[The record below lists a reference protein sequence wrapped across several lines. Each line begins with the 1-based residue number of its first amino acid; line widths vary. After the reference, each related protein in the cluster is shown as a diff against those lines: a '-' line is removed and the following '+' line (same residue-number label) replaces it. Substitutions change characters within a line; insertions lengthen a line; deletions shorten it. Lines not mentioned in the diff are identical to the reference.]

1 MSTSDLNVEAMDA
14 VLGQQDLLQ
23 QIITCTSLPLRTIC
37 ASELDAPA
45 VPAHGALCARRVLR
59 LRFVSYEWSA
69 AALAVVGTPQ
79 AAVDLSGVQT
89 IVGLSETWSR
99 QLTQLSLAR
108 VPALVVWQTLEELAF
123 PDRLQHL
130 DLRQCGRFAVGHGR
144 QLVDVMAR
152 VQASLRTL
160 SLSGCK
166 SHNTI
171 EAALRCPK
179 LEALDLSDG
188 ALDAYV
194 VLHAEHHVST
204 SLRRFDVSENDLGD
218 GNATFS
224 ALLVLARR
232 MPNLEELSLRACR
245 LKPYPLVT
253 LANESLK
260 DRIRALN
267 LADNPLAPE
276 LPLDNWR
283 RLEFLDISDIPL
295 DAAAQAGK
303 LAEFLERSQ
312 LRRLRARD
320 CGWLTHSTLVELRG
334 TCPDLAIEHTLPPP
348 PPAAPLEPV
357 GSLVESWES
366 LALDDS
372 PMPLAA
378 AADAAPGPA
387 AAAAG
392 YYDVPPGVRE
402 STPRSIYHVSSGSQ
416 PLYGSSSAAAPASWR
431 PRAQTDANGL
441 RN

>member
-1 MSTSDLNVEAMDA
+1 MSTSDLKVEAMDA

-23 QIITCTSLPLRTIC
+23 HIITCTSLPLRTIC

-45 VPAHGALCARRVLR
+45 VPAHGARARRVLR

-99 QLTQLSLAR
+99 QLTHLSRAR

-130 DLRQCGRFAVGHGR
+130 DLRQCGRYAVGHGR
-144 QLVDVMAR
+144 QLVDVIAR

-204 SLRRFDVSENDLGD
+204 S
-218 GNATFS
+218 AS
-224 ALLVLARR
+224 A
-232 MPNLEELSLRACR
+232 
-245 LKPYPLVT
+245 
-253 LANESLK
+253 
-260 DRIRALN
+260 
-267 LADNPLAPE
+267 
-276 LPLDNWR
+276 
-283 RLEFLDISDIPL
+283 
-295 DAAAQAGK
+295 G
-303 LAEFLERSQ
+303 
-312 LRRLRARD
+312 
-320 CGWLTHSTLVELRG
+320 ST
-334 TCPDLAIEHTLPPP
+334 
-348 PPAAPLEPV
+348 
-357 GSLVESWES
+357 
-366 LALDDS
+366 
-372 PMPLAA
+372 
-378 AADAAPGPA
+378 
-387 AAAAG
+387 
-392 YYDVPPGVRE
+392 
-402 STPRSIYHVSSGSQ
+402 
-416 PLYGSSSAAAPASWR
+416 
-431 PRAQTDANGL
+431 
-441 RN
+441 

>member
-1 MSTSDLNVEAMDA
+1 MSTRDLNAEAMEA

-45 VPAHGALCARRVLR
+45 EPAYGALCARRVLR
-59 LRFVSYEWSA
+59 LRLVSHEWSA

-79 AAVDLSGVQT
+79 AAVDLSGLQDT
-89 IVGLSETWSR
+89 VGLSETWSR
-99 QLTQLSLAR
+99 QLTHLSLAR
-108 VPALVVWQTLEELAF
+108 LPGSVVWHTIQELAF

-130 DLRQCGRFAVGHGR
+130 DLRQCGRYADRG
-144 QLVDVMAR
+144 LVLAIAR

-160 SLSGCK
+160 SLSGCDLV
-166 SHNTI
+166 SHEAI
-171 EAALRCPK
+171 EAALRCPN

-188 ALDAYV
+188 VLDRYT
-194 VLHAEHHVST
+194 VLYADEHVST
-204 SLRRFDVSENDLGD
+204 SLRRLDVSENDMGD

-295 DAAAQAGK
+295 DATAQAGK
-303 LAEFLERSQ
+303 LAEFLERSG

-357 GSLVESWES
+357 GSLVDSWES